1 MVLGIIGGIA
11 GLIGSTFAIFI
22 GGVGSAFSGDTS
34 IIKLGLIA
42 ILLSIMGIVGGVMA
56 NHKSR
61 VSAYL
66 MLIAGIN
73 GLIAISGGFI
83 VAGPLLIISGILSLQ
98 NAKKEKIPANKKKMY
113 IWLGVGLAVFA
124 ILMMVDDSSTN
135 TENVDINGDG
145 VVTEEEN
152 KNKCPDIAKKGDSFE
167 FFWSQSDAGHKNLY
181 LYADFLLEMEFSN
194 SYSLANKPDV
204 SAYLRD
210 YFVCE
215 KGSDAGQS
223 INKLYCEPLYL
234 YEPRIEKQN
243 LDSDGNIISTD
254 KKYLKEFIFDVLD
267 KDIENVNDLNSLQLG
282 SVTCSD
288 SSW

>member
-1 MVLGIIGGIA
+1 MKTTMVLGIIGGIA

-98 NAKKEKIPANKKKMY
+98 NAKKEK
-113 IWLGVGLAVFA
+113 
-124 ILMMVDDSSTN
+124 MVLLYFFLTN
-135 TENVDINGDG
+135 
-145 VVTEEEN
+145 
-152 KNKCPDIAKKGDSFE
+152 S
-167 FFWSQSDAGHKNLY
+167 
-181 LYADFLLEMEFSN
+181 
-194 SYSLANKPDV
+194 
-204 SAYLRD
+204 
-210 YFVCE
+210 
-215 KGSDAGQS
+215 GQ
-223 INKLYCEPLYL
+223 N
-234 YEPRIEKQN
+234 
-243 LDSDGNIISTD
+243 
-254 KKYLKEFIFDVLD
+254 
-267 KDIENVNDLNSLQLG
+267 
-282 SVTCSD
+282 
-288 SSW
+288 